1 MQPSAQTTNI
11 LIGYNQSHNSRGTI
25 SLPCVS
31 PNIAGDRREGCV
43 LPNTGG
49 DSGGEGREGTH
60 VSQLIITGIVTFLL
74 SRFVKKKMYV
84 INQSYSAKLN
94 VIYKQ

>member
-11 LIGYNQSHNSRGTI
+11 LIGYNPSHNSRGTI

-31 PNIAGDRREGCV
+31 PNIAGDRREVCV

-49 DSGGEGREGTH
+49 DRGGEGRDTR
-60 VSQLIITGIVTFLL
+60 VPTN
-74 SRFVKKKMYV
+74 Y
-84 INQSYSAKLN
+84 NWDCN
-94 VIYKQ
+94 VPIKQVC